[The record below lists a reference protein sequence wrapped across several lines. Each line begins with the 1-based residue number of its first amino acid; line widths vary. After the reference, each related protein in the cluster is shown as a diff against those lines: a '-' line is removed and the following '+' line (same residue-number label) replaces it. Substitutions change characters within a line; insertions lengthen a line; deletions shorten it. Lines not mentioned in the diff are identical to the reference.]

1 MTSLVISFDVGLMN
15 MAMCVVRV
23 SHHSIK
29 TFDIIEWELFDI
41 GSDNVEECSSLLVKR
56 LKNKFQKTT
65 DSKNTWVIIER
76 QVPQNIKCMCLSHT
90 LLSFFLTK
98 YDKMHVSCVSA
109 ISKPLVSKGK
119 KRKSECV
126 KVLKEYLQD
135 SSETNKVWLAW
146 FELQNKKDDLADAFL
161 QIVGNSQYLVF
172 YEEPKTIIEIL
183 DDD

>member
-15 MAMCVVRV
+15 MAMCVARV
-23 SHHSIK
+23 SHSLQ
-29 TFDIIEWELFDI
+29 TFDIIEWDLFDTCSNNI
-41 GSDNVEECSSLLVKR
+41 EECSALLVKR
-56 LKNKFQKTT
+56 LKDKFQKTT
-65 DSKNTWVIIER
+65 DSKNTWVVIER

-98 YDKMHVSCVSA
+98 YDEMHVSYVSA

-119 KRKSECV
+119 KRKIESVE
-126 KVLKEYLQD
+126 VLKEYLQD
-135 SSETNKVWLAW
+135 SSETNKAWFAW

-161 QIVGNSQYLVF
+161 QIVGNSQYLVL
-172 YEEPKTIIEIL
+172 YDEPKTIIEIL